1 MSVNQQNVFM
11 IGWEYPPHNSGG
23 LGVACDG
30 LTQALSGQNTQ
41 IYFTLPYNFTGG
53 GSHMQVLSCFD
64 DDWQNQNAPPFLS
77 YNPAFFASDDAVNMD
92 ALKLRALP
100 SSEMEQ
106 KVVEYADVVSKHAH
120 KLRNNFSVIHA
131 HDWMSFPAGIQA
143 KQKTGKPLIT
153 HVHSTEYDR
162 AVGDGNQYIVSV
174 EKQGLEL
181 SDHIVAVSSYTKQL
195 LVHKYQVNPQK
206 ISVVHNGILPSVYG
220 EADFGRSFAKKRP
233 VVVFMGRL
241 TLQKGAEYFLQLA
254 SKILQRNSEVLFI
267 LAGDGDM
274 YHELLFKNAGRKLSS
289 SVLFSGFV
297 RDKQK
302 MKLLNRADV
311 FIMPSLSEPFGLVAL
326 EAVQMNTPVIVSKNS
341 GVKEVLPSAIQVDF
355 WDVEKMTSE
364 VLKIIEDKDHHSSL
378 IARQQNEL
386 QKITW
391 ENSAQKMKKVYRRAF
406 LG

>member
-1 MSVNQQNVFM
+1 M

-30 LTQALSGQNTQ
+30 LTRALSGQNTQ
-41 IYFTLPYNFTGG
+41 IYFTLPYNFS
-53 GSHMQVLSCFD
+53 GSGNHMQVLSCFD
-64 DDWQNQNAPPFLS
+64 EDWQNQSAPPFLS
-77 YNPAFFASDDAVNMD
+77 YNPALFSTDENITVD

-100 SSEMEQ
+100 SSQMEK
-106 KVVEYADVVSKHAH
+106 KVEEYADLVSKSAQR
-120 KLRNNFSVIHA
+120 LQDDFSVIHA
-131 HDWMSFPAGIQA
+131 HDWMSFPAGMQA
-143 KQKTGKPLIT
+143 KHKTGKPLIA
-153 HVHSTEYDR
+153 HVHSTEFDR
-162 AVGDGNQYIVSV
+162 AVGDGNQYISQI
-174 EKQGLEL
+174 EKQGLDF

-195 LVHKYQVNPQK
+195 LIHKYQINSQK
-206 ISVVHNGILPSVYG
+206 ISVVHNGILPNPYS
-220 EADFGRSFAKKRP
+220 EADFGKPFAKKRP

-254 SKILQRNSEVLFI
+254 SQILQRNSEVLFI

-274 YHELLFKNAGRKLSS
+274 YHELLFKNAGKKLSS

-355 WDVEKMTSE
+355 WDVEKMTTE
-364 VLKIIEDKDHHSSL
+364 VLRLIEDKNHHSSL
-378 IARQQNEL
+378 IANQQREL

-391 ENSAQKMKKVYRRAF
+391 ENSAEKMRKVYRRAF